1 MLEKGLEF
9 VGRAIGLGASVEAY
23 VVWGERSIAREIP
36 RRYGRG
42 DVEPSGDGRTGH
54 LAMEE
59 ESEIYVSEPLALR
72 SPRLLNVR
80 FQRILAVVMMMFDFT
95 DRQMT
100 CTRPSPL
107 ITRLSLV
114 T

>member
-54 LAMEE
+54 LAKEE
-59 ESEIYVSEPLALR
+59 ESEIYVSEPLTLG

-80 FQRILAVVMMMFDFT
+80 FQRILAVTMMTMDFT
-95 DRQMT
+95 CGQLPRTHPNLFD
-100 CTRPSPL
+100 
-107 ITRLSLV
+107 
-114 T
+114 